1 MRLSHGFEPVYDTSS
16 RILIL
21 GSFPSVQSR
30 ENGFYYGHPR
40 NRFWPLLARLCSED
54 TPGSIDNKKAFLL
67 RRGIALWDVVQS
79 CEITGSSDASIRD
92 VVPNNVPQILASAPI
107 ERILTNGRTA
117 DNLYRR
123 FLLPVTGIDAVCL
136 PSTSPANAAWT
147 IDRLADA
154 WAPALR
160 ELL

>member
-1 MRLSHGFEPVYDTSS
+1 MRLSHGFEPVYDDAC
-16 RILIL
+16 IVLIL

-40 NRFWPLLARLCSED
+40 NRFWPLMAKLFADDVPQMSGE
-54 TPGSIDNKKAFLL
+54 KKAFLL
-67 RRGIALWDVVQS
+67 RHHVALWDVVQS

-154 WAPALR
+154 WTPALR

>member
-1 MRLSHGFEPVYDTSS
+1 
-16 RILIL
+16 
-21 GSFPSVQSR
+21 
-30 ENGFYYGHPR
+30 
-40 NRFWPLLARLCSED
+40 
-54 TPGSIDNKKAFLL
+54 
-67 RRGIALWDVVQS
+67 
-79 CEITGSSDASIRD
+79 
-92 VVPNNVPQILASAPI
+92 VPNNVPQILASAPI

-154 WAPALR
+154 WTPALR